1 MKRYLLALWLV
12 VAWVA
17 MWGRL
22 SVANVAS
29 GVLVALGLLALLPPV
44 GSRPHYVFRPV
55 AIVRFVAYF
64 LRQLVVANAALTRE
78 ILTPRDR
85 IRTGV
90 IAVPMEEGISDG
102 LLVFLANITALTPGT
117 MPIEVVRDPPM
128 FYVHVLHLHDV
139 EAVRYEVRRM
149 EHLAIRAFGSKA
161 AVAALDRPEPH
172 GRREAGPA

>member
-29 GVLVALGLLALLPPV
+29 GVLVALGLLALLPPG
-44 GSRPHYVFRPV
+44 GSQPHYVFRPV

-64 LRQLVVANAALTRE
+64 LRQLVVATAALTRE
-78 ILTPRDR
+78 IVTPRDR

-102 LLVFLANITALTPGT
+102 LLVFLANATASFEPKAR
-117 MPIEVVRDPPM
+117 MARCSM
-128 FYVHVLHLHDV
+128 
-139 EAVRYEVRRM
+139 RRTSSRT
-149 EHLAIRAFGSKA
+149 ASTSCRCSTWT
-161 AVAALDRPEPH
+161 
-172 GRREAGPA
+172 

>member
-22 SVANVAS
+22 SVANVVS
-29 GVLVALGLLALLPPV
+29 GVLVALGLLVLLPPG

-55 AIVRFVAYF
+55 AILKFVVYF
-64 LRQLVVANAALTRE
+64 LRQLVVANAAVTRE
-78 ILTPRDR
+78 IVTPRDR

-102 LLVFLANITALTPGT
+102 LLVFLANVTALTPGT

-139 EAVRYEVRRM
+139 EAVRHEVRRM
-149 EHLAIRAFGSKA
+149 EHLAIRAFGSKE
-161 AVAALDRPEPH
+161 AVAALDGPEPRTD
-172 GRREAGPA
+172 GDARPS